1 MKLIHSPASPFVR
14 KVRAT
19 AAQLGIANDI
29 TLMPVKT
36 TALDTAPEVRAANPS
51 GKIPA
56 LITDDGKA
64 IFDSRVICRYL
75 NDRAGGSLYPD
86 ARIWDVLTMEA
97 AADEIMVA
105 GVVISYEMRLR
116 PAEVQYAPWMDAQ
129 WSKITHTTQAFN
141 SNWRDHLS
149 GPVDAAQI
157 ALGCALGYLDFRH
170 GARNWRAGCD
180 NLVAWYEDFALAD
193 FMASTAPTD

>member
-105 GVVISYEMRLR
+105 G
-116 PAEVQYAPWMDAQ
+116 
-129 WSKITHTTQAFN
+129 
-141 SNWRDHLS
+141 
-149 GPVDAAQI
+149 
-157 ALGCALGYLDFRH
+157 
-170 GARNWRAGCD
+170 
-180 NLVAWYEDFALAD
+180 
-193 FMASTAPTD
+193 APTYHRVR